1 MLSRSCFSVTMAS
14 RFETVDEED
23 IEELNY
29 KSENEN
35 TNNSAENGK
44 NVLKKRAN
52 KRNFKQI

>member
-14 RFETVDEED
+14 RFEIVDEED

-35 TNNSAENGK
+35 TNNSAENWK
-44 NVLKKRAN
+44 NVFKKRAN
-52 KRNFKQI
+52 ERNFKQI

>member
-14 RFETVDEED
+14 RFEIVDEED

-35 TNNSAENGK
+35 TINSAENWK
-44 NVLKKRAN
+44 NVFKKRAIE
-52 KRNFKQI
+52 RNFKQI